1 MKRQCH
7 VCGHRNG
14 SCNKYILKNG
24 QEVTICPSCLAF
36 SNDETAKI
44 ARQAHK
50 EGLLVKEAGCRKN
63 KGV

>member
-7 VCGHRNG
+7 VCGQKNG
-14 SCNKYILKNG
+14 SCNCYILKNG

-36 SNDETAKI
+36 SSNEIAKN

-50 EGLLVKEAGCRKN
+50 DGLLVKGEVKR
-63 KGV
+63 

>member
-7 VCGHRNG
+7 VCGQKNG

-24 QEVTICPSCLAF
+24 NEIIICPSCLAF
-36 SNDETAKI
+36 SSNEIAKN

-50 EGLLVKEAGCRKN
+50 DGLLVKGEVKR
-63 KGV
+63 

>member
-1 MKRQCH
+1 MRRKCNL
-7 VCGHRNG
+7 CGQRSG
-14 SCNKYILKNG
+14 SCNRYILKNG
-24 QEVTICPSCLAF
+24 REITICPSCLAF